1 VTTRAGR
8 FKVGKLEPATA
19 ESDSTLPTGLL
30 GILTIVVMVCGPAMV
45 GMMLTILIPI
55 LPNIVSAVGGNKDTL
70 IAMPTFGIVVGG
82 ILAGFLLSRLPART
96 LMLVGIALFGVI
108 GGLGILLQGWPLLIS
123 RFLIGVVSTW
133 VSASST
139 TLIGEHIPLKIRS
152 LVLGCQ
158 MAGSSLIGIVAMNA
172 SGWLS
177 DAYGWHAA
185 FALFPLIA
193 VILLVPGL
201 FLIPSS
207 VRTHTPAAAQGI
219 GRTGWQLIFDMWPVY
234 LFLLVMNATVYTSNS
249 QTTYIL
255 KDLGVLSAATRAH
268 VQSINQT
275 LIVLSAFAYPLTRRY
290 LGSRWIPAF
299 FLGMAGTGLVL
310 LGSAHS
316 LLQVSIALAFTGI
329 GSGTLF
335 PHQSNLILSRATP
348 EIRGR
353 AVGLMVSN
361 QFLAD
366 TINPYAYTRAAP
378 LVGGIGN
385 SIIGVGLSCG
395 IGMLFA
401 LFYGARTSNVA
412 LTAEAKGYGH

>member
-1 VTTRAGR
+1 
-8 FKVGKLEPATA
+8 VGKLALA
-19 ESDSTLPTGLL
+19 GSESQSTLPTGWL

-45 GMMLTILIPI
+45 GMMLTICLPI
-55 LPNIVSAVGGNKDTL
+55 LPNMVAAVAGNKAAL
-70 IAMPTFGIVVGG
+70 ISMPTGGIVVGG
-82 ILAGFLLSRLPART
+82 IIAGFLLSRIQART
-96 LMLVGIALFGVI
+96 LMLVAIALFGII
-108 GGLGILLQGWPLLIS
+108 GALGFVLQGWPLLTS

-139 TLIGEHIPLKIRS
+139 TLIGEHIPLRMRS

-158 MAGSSLIGIVAMNA
+158 MAGSSLVGIVAMNA
-172 SGWLS
+172 SAGLS
-177 DAYGWHAA
+177 DAYGWHAS

-201 FLIPSS
+201 FLIPASHQ
-207 VRTHTPAAAQGI
+207 VRAPATTERI
-219 GRTGWQLIFDMWPVY
+219 GRSGWQLIFDMWPIF

-249 QTTYIL
+249 QTPFIL
-255 KDLGVLSAATRAH
+255 SDLGVASASTRAH
-268 VQSINQT
+268 LQSINQT

-299 FLGMAGTGLVL
+299 FLATAGTGLAL

-316 LLQVSIALAFTGI
+316 LTQVGVALAFTGI

-335 PHQSNLILSRATP
+335 PHQSNLILSRATS

-366 TINPYAYTRAAP
+366 TINPYVYPP
-378 LVGGIGN
+378 LAVAVGGLGN
-385 SIIGVGLSCG
+385 SIVAVGLACGVG
-395 IGMLFA
+395 MLAA
-401 LFYGARTSNVA
+401 LAYGARTANA
-412 LTAEAKGYGH
+412 PLTAEAKGFGH